1 MRVAFVPEIQ
11 LAEGPQQPKQPNG
24 FIDMAARSRYDRA

>member
-1 MRVAFVPEIQ
+1 MPVAFAPEIQ
-11 LAEGPQQPKQPNG
+11 LAEGPQQPNG